1 MIGLTSIKV
10 RLVGA
15 FLAMALLAS
24 VIGAVGAHGINDVA
38 RGLSEVAGNV
48 VPAVQGLGQVSTA
61 LEEMLLATHDALIA
75 VSDKDLGSVRP
86 AHDLRDVAVR
96 QLDQA
101 IHDFE
106 GLPKNAQQARV
117 WKGFTDTVGNV
128 VRTNQEAWELLG
140 EGDRASALKHI
151 AGARPKR
158 ELARSALKQLAALLA
173 EDARQKSV
181 QGEVAAAYGRQGQGV
196 AVGVAALAALA
207 LGFFLARGITNPLN
221 ALTSAARRLAEGDVD
236 QSIPYNAND
245 ELGAL
250 ASAMRGA
257 IEYLKAAAD
266 VSARGSRGDFSSM
279 VTPRCERDAL
289 SKSVI
294 AFRQVVCAVLTET
307 KALAAAAQAG
317 DLQKRGDASTLEG
330 DFQELVVEINKMLDA
345 TSAPIKEASDALS
358 ELRREEPNRAHGG
371 RLHGRACPNEG

>member
-61 LEEMLLATHDALIA
+61 LEKMLLATHDALIA

-86 AHDLRDVAVR
+86 PDLRDVAVR

-117 WKGFTDTVGNV
+117 WKGFTDTVGDV

-140 EGDRASALKHI
+140 QGDRASALKHI

-158 ELARSALKQLAALLA
+158 ELARSAQTTGCALGGGRSA
-173 EDARQKSV
+173 EECAGGSRRCLWASRS
-181 QGEVAAAYGRQGQGV
+181 GRRRRRCGPCWPRLLPRQG
-196 AVGVAALAALA
+196 
-207 LGFFLARGITNPLN
+207 
-221 ALTSAARRLAEGDVD
+221 
-236 QSIPYNAND
+236 
-245 ELGAL
+245 
-250 ASAMRGA
+250 
-257 IEYLKAAAD
+257 
-266 VSARGSRGDFSSM
+266 
-279 VTPRCERDAL
+279 
-289 SKSVI
+289 
-294 AFRQVVCAVLTET
+294 
-307 KALAAAAQAG
+307 
-317 DLQKRGDASTLEG
+317 
-330 DFQELVVEINKMLDA
+330 
-345 TSAPIKEASDALS
+345 
-358 ELRREEPNRAHGG
+358 H
-371 RLHGRACPNEG
+371 H